1 MEARVTAS
9 YLILYRLGPDIWYTG
24 MVANI
29 PFTFRRVWLI
39 VIMYYNLIYDVKY
52 DLILR
57 FGEVFAWLDGEKHA
71 RENKLDT

>member
-1 MEARVTAS
+1 
-9 YLILYRLGPDIWYTG
+9 

-71 RENKLDT
+71 RENKLGT

>member
-57 FGEVFAWLDGEKHA
+57 FGEVFAWLDGGKTRQ
-71 RENKLDT
+71 RE

>member
-1 MEARVTAS
+1 
-9 YLILYRLGPDIWYTG
+9 

-57 FGEVFAWLDGEKHA
+57 FGEVFAWLDGEKPERISWAHSCGQA
-71 RENKLDT
+71 LAYVRKIMFNDP